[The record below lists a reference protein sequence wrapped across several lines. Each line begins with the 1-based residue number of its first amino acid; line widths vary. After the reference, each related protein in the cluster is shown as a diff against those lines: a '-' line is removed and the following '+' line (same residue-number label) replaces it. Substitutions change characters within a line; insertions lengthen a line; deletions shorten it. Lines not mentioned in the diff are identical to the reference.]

1 MGMTFLILFAIA
13 EITLVV
19 LTFTKFGEKSAWLK
33 NRAIVRAVE
42 TVLLFGMILLP
53 TVHMRWRFFFTL
65 VIVAVRFI
73 FAGIMWLIRH
83 KKIDGMKKK
92 AWSVVNCVLSTI
104 LVAVSLVPAFIFTN
118 YNGLSTTGK
127 YTINEVSAILV
138 DESRKDTF
146 ENDGSFR
153 EVPAHFYYPADADGE
168 FPLVIFSHGAFG
180 YYQSNFSTYA
190 ELASNG
196 YVVVALDHPHH
207 AFFTKDTSGK
217 TVIVD
222 SQFINDAAMI
232 QDMNVVSAEDI
243 FKITNEW
250 MKLRCDDIRFVIDSI
265 KSAKANSTLNKA
277 WNTENTDIILKVL
290 SATDTEKIGCMGHS
304 LGGAASIELGRNRN
318 DIDAVIDFDGT
329 ALGEVE
335 GFKNG
340 KGFADETAYPV
351 PVLVI
356 CRKIDYNKEED
367 PQNLDIYKDIT
378 DKLIENAADGKMAVF
393 SGVGHMDFTDL
404 PLFSPFFS
412 KMLGGQDI
420 DNEAMMNTVNGI
432 VLDWFSCYL
441 KNEGELTIKAEY

>member
-1 MGMTFLILFAIA
+1 MGMTFLVLFAIA

-19 LTFTKFGEKSAWLK
+19 LTFTKFGKKFAWLK
-33 NRAIVRAVE
+33 NYVIIRSVE
-42 TVLLFGMILLP
+42 TALLLGMILLP
-53 TVHMRWRFFFTL
+53 AVHMKWRFFFTL
-65 VIVAVRFI
+65 LVVAVRFI
-73 FAGIMWLIRH
+73 FAGIMWIIKH

-92 AWSVVNCVLSTI
+92 SWSVVNCVLSTA

-118 YNGLSTTGK
+118 YNRLSTTGNYK
-127 YTINEVSAILV
+127 VAQASAILV

-153 EVPAHFYYPADADGE
+153 EVPAHFYYPEGENGE

-217 TVIVD
+217 TIIVD

-250 MKLRCDDIRFVIDSI
+250 MTLRCDDISFVIDSI
-265 KSAKANSTLNKA
+265 KSAKSDNKLGSAWHTQNDTLLMSVIK
-277 WNTENTDIILKVL
+277 
-290 SATDTEKIGCMGHS
+290 STDTQLIGCMGHS
-304 LGGAASIELGRNRN
+304 LGGAASIELGRTRN

-356 CRKIDYNKEED
+356 CRKIDYNKDED
-367 PQNLDIYKDIT
+367 PQNLDVYKDIT
-378 DKLIENAADGKMAVF
+378 DNLIENAADGKMAVF
-393 SGVGHMDFTDL
+393 SGVGHMDVTDL

-432 VLDWFSCYL
+432 VLDWFNCYL
-441 KNEGELTIKAEY
+441 KNEGELNIKAEY

>member
-1 MGMTFLILFAIA
+1 M
-13 EITLVV
+13 
-19 LTFTKFGEKSAWLK
+19 
-33 NRAIVRAVE
+33 
-42 TVLLFGMILLP
+42 
-53 TVHMRWRFFFTL
+53 
-65 VIVAVRFI
+65 
-73 FAGIMWLIRH
+73 
-83 KKIDGMKKK
+83 
-92 AWSVVNCVLSTI
+92 
-104 LVAVSLVPAFIFTN
+104 
-118 YNGLSTTGK
+118 
-127 YTINEVSAILV
+127 SAILV

-180 YYQSNFSTYA
+180 YYQRNFSTYA

-222 SQFINDAAMI
+222 SQFINDAATI

>member
-1 MGMTFLILFAIA
+1 MQSLQATAI
-13 EITLVV
+13 
-19 LTFTKFGEKSAWLK
+19 
-33 NRAIVRAVE
+33 
-42 TVLLFGMILLP
+42 
-53 TVHMRWRFFFTL
+53 
-65 VIVAVRFI
+65 
-73 FAGIMWLIRH
+73 
-83 KKIDGMKKK
+83 
-92 AWSVVNCVLSTI
+92 
-104 LVAVSLVPAFIFTN
+104 
-118 YNGLSTTGK
+118 
-127 YTINEVSAILV
+127 
-138 DESRKDTF
+138 
-146 ENDGSFR
+146 
-153 EVPAHFYYPADADGE
+153 
-168 FPLVIFSHGAFG
+168 
-180 YYQSNFSTYA
+180 
-190 ELASNG
+190 
-196 YVVVALDHPHH
+196 ALDHPHH

-250 MKLRCDDIRFVIDSI
+250 MKLRCDDISFVIDSI